1 VRHQINGFAF
11 YRIWCKLRFR
21 GFQLAPKLPIRDLS
35 MMSPDLLRL
44 GEELPADVPNSDLK
58 PKRSMHPFLI
68 VLAFRIFDLV
78 IPTATGYL
86 WYRVYCSSFEASF
99 WEICGKF
106 SVVATVLAALIFNLA
121 GCYRTDLVVDR
132 MRTMRTL
139 LIAFSW
145 TLAIGLATAFL
156 SKSLNDVSR
165 LWAVLWL
172 VSWFISSMAV
182 RLYAAHVVLARPATA
197 ETVALVGA
205 TDWTAHLCTQMMAQQ
220 RPALRIVGIFDDR
233 RERITAQFVGS
244 VRPID
249 ELLELGRRV
258 NIDRIVLTLP
268 LHAETRILE
277 ICNRLM
283 ALAVD
288 ILVCPDV
295 TGFNLLRRPVMSA
308 GGSPA
313 IRITDRPISGERFI
327 IKVAEDKIIGFLLV
341 LLLAPL
347 LIAIAIAIKL
357 TTPGPVLFRQPRHG
371 YNNRVFEVL
380 KFRTMRVDLGDTT
393 GARQAQRNDSRVT
406 KLGRFLRRTSLDE
419 LPQLF
424 NVLRGDMS
432 LVGPRPLPIGMR
444 TQDLLCH
451 EVVQGYAH
459 RHRVR
464 PGITGWAQ
472 ICGCR
477 GATDLAIQLRKRVE
491 LDLFYIENWSLLFDM
506 KILLLTGVRLLNT
519 KNAF

>member
-1 VRHQINGFAF
+1 MISKKSRNPGE
-11 YRIWCKLRFR
+11 
-21 GFQLAPKLPIRDLS
+21 DLS
-35 MMSPDLLRL
+35 DQ
-44 GEELPADVPNSDLK
+44 LPTDRRPN
-58 PKRSMHPFLI
+58 RSMHPFAI
-68 VLAFRIFDLV
+68 VVAFWVVAFRILDLLV
-78 IPTATGYL
+78 PIVAGYV
-86 WYRVYCSSFEASF
+86 WYRIYCSSFEPSF
-99 WEICGKF
+99 WAVCGKF
-106 SVVATVLAALIFNLA
+106 SVLATILAALIFHIF

-139 LIAFSW
+139 LVGFAW
-145 TLAIGLATAFL
+145 MLAIGLTLAFL

-165 LWAVLWL
+165 VWAVLWL
-172 VSWFISSMAV
+172 VSWFMSSVTA
-182 RLYAAHVVLARPATA
+182 RLYAAHALTARAAAA

-205 TDWTAHLCTQMMAQQ
+205 TDWAVHLRAQLMAQE
-220 RPALRIVGIFDDR
+220 RPPLRIVGIFDDR
-233 RERITAQFVGS
+233 RDRGAESFIGS
-244 VRPID
+244 VQTIE
-249 ELLELGRRV
+249 ELLELGSRV
-258 NIDRIVLTLP
+258 NIDRVVLTLP

-295 TGFNLLRRPVMSA
+295 TGFNLFRRQVISE
-308 GGSPA
+308 GGCPA
-313 IRITDRPISGERFI
+313 VRITDRPISGERFI
-327 IKVAEDKIIGFLLV
+327 IKVAEDKVLGFLL
-341 LLLAPL
+341 LLLAAPL
-347 LIAIAIAIKL
+347 LVAIAIAIKL
-357 TTPGPVLFRQPRHG
+357 TSPGPVLFRQPRHG

-380 KFRTMRVDLGDTT
+380 KFRTMRVDLGDAT
-393 GARQAQRNDSRVT
+393 GARQARRNDNRMT

-444 TQDLLCH
+444 TEDQLCH
-451 EVVQGYAH
+451 EVVQRYAH

-477 GATDLAIQLRKRVE
+477 GATEFSVQLQKRVE
-491 LDLFYIENWSLLFDM
+491 LDLFYIENWSLLFDL
-506 KILLLTGVRLLNT
+506 KILALTGFRLLNS

>member
-1 VRHQINGFAF
+1 MNSLDFLGVGELLSGNV
-11 YRIWCKLRFR
+11 
-21 GFQLAPKLPIRDLS
+21 PIEGL
-35 MMSPDLLRL
+35 
-44 GEELPADVPNSDLK
+44 N
-58 PKRSMHPFLI
+58 PKRSLHPYAIIVSLRFL
-68 VLAFRIFDLV
+68 DLL
-78 IPTATGYL
+78 IPIATGYFC
-86 WYRVYCSSFEASF
+86 YRIYCVSFEPSF
-99 WEICGKF
+99 WAICGKF
-106 SVVATVLAALIFNLA
+106 SIVATVLAALIFNLL
-121 GCYRTDLVVDR
+121 GCYSTGLIVNRG
-132 MRTMRTL
+132 RTMRV
-139 LIAFSW
+139 LIVAFAW
-145 TLAIGLATAFL
+145 MLTIGLATAFL

-165 LWAVLWL
+165 VWAVLWL
-172 VSWFISSMAV
+172 SSWAAVSVAGRLFATHAV
-182 RLYAAHVVLARPATA
+182 FGSPAVT

-205 TDWTAHLCTQMMAQQ
+205 TDWTAHLCARLAAQA

-233 RERITAQFVGS
+233 RERIAAPFIGTVQS
-244 VRPID
+244 ID

-277 ICNRLM
+277 ICHRLM
-283 ALAVD
+283 ALAVE
-288 ILVCPDV
+288 IVVCPDV
-295 TGFNLLRRPVMSA
+295 TGLNLLRRPVSSA
-308 GGSPA
+308 GGCPA
-313 IRITDRPISGERFI
+313 IRITDCPISGERYI
-327 IKVAEDKIIGFLLV
+327 IKVAEDKIIGFLSLC
-341 LLLAPL
+341 LLSPLLA
-347 LIAIAIAIKL
+347 AIAIMIKL
-357 TTPGPVLFRQPRHG
+357 TSPGPVLFRQPRHG

-380 KFRTMRVDLGDTT
+380 KFRTMSVDKGDLT

-424 NVLRGDMS
+424 NVLRGEMS

-451 EVVQGYAH
+451 EVVQRYAH

-477 GATDLAIQLRKRVE
+477 GATDFPVQLRKRVE
-491 LDLFYIENWSLLFDM
+491 LDLFYIENWSLLFDL
-506 KILLLTGVRLLNT
+506 KILLLTGFRILNS

>member
-1 VRHQINGFAF
+1 MISSDSP
-11 YRIWCKLRFR
+11 RF
-21 GFQLAPKLPIRDLS
+21 
-35 MMSPDLLRL
+35 
-44 GEELPADVPNSDLK
+44 GEELNDDVPISHLK
-58 PKRSMHPFLI
+58 PKRSMHPFVI
-68 VLAFRIFDLV
+68 VVAFRIFDLL
-78 IPTATGYL
+78 IPIATGYF
-86 WYRVYCSSFEASF
+86 WYRVYCSSFEPSF
-99 WEICGKF
+99 WAICGKF
-106 SVVATVLAALIFNLA
+106 CIVATVLAALIFHLV
-121 GCYRTDLVVDR
+121 GCYRTDLAVDR
-132 MRTMRTL
+132 VRTMRTL
-139 LIAFSW
+139 LVGFAW
-145 TLAIGLATAFL
+145 MLAIGLATAFL

-165 LWAVLWL
+165 VWTVLWL
-172 VSWFISSMAV
+172 VSWAAWSVTA
-182 RLYAAHVVLARPATA
+182 RLYAAHAVLARPAAA

-205 TDWTAHLCTQMMAQQ
+205 TDWAVHLRTQLMAQK
-220 RPALRIVGIFDDR
+220 RPPLRIVGIFDDR
-233 RERITAQFVGS
+233 RDRVAASFVGS
-244 VRPID
+244 VRTID

-258 NIDRIVLTLP
+258 NIDRVVLTLP
-268 LHAETRILE
+268 FHAETRILE
-277 ICNRLM
+277 ISSRLM

-295 TGFNLLRRPVMSA
+295 TGFNLLRRPVMSE
-308 GGSPA
+308 GGCPA

-327 IKVAEDKIIGFLLV
+327 IKVAEDKIIGFLLL

-347 LIAIAIAIKL
+347 LVAIAIAIKL
-357 TTPGPVLFRQPRHG
+357 TSPGPLLFRQPRHG

-451 EVVQGYAH
+451 EVVERYAH

-477 GATDLAIQLRKRVE
+477 GATELPVQLRKRVE
-491 LDLFYIENWSLLFDM
+491 LDLFYIENWSLLFDL
-506 KILLLTGVRLLNT
+506 KILLLTGVHLVHP